1 MKKVLLFSA
10 LALSF
15 LMISCTNPLVGTW
28 VQPSTTFTQEQGF
41 ILQKDGTAED
51 VNMDFVMF
59 TSWEKQGDLLILKG
73 ENVGSTPG
81 EFSDTLIIES
91 VTDEELVLSQSG
103 YSITYKKKTEK

>member
-1 MKKVLLFSA
+1 
-10 LALSF
+10 
-15 LMISCTNPLVGTW
+15 MISCTNPLVGTW

>member
-51 VNMDFVMF
+51 VNMDYVMF
-59 TSWEKQGDLLILKG
+59 KSWEKQGDLLIIKG

-91 VTDEELVLSQSG
+91 VTDEELTLSQSG

>member
-28 VQPSTTFTQEQGF
+28 VQPSTSFTQEQGF

-51 VNMDFVMF
+51 VNMDYVMF
-59 TSWEKQGDLLILKG
+59 KSWEKQGDLLIIKG

-91 VTDEELVLSQSG
+91 VTDEELTLSQSG